1 MKKGLIITGA
11 LFATGVVLGVA
22 AVQYFKKQEN
32 VDKVKCKLDGCKDK
46 VKEKAS
52 GAVEKVFG
60 VDMSELENLDFSDCD
75 DAMLFNYGDDCKEC
89 PEDVEGCEDCDC
101 GKHCEKEA

>member
-32 VDKVKCKLDGCKDK
+32 VDKVKCKLDDCKDK

-60 VDMSELENLDFSDCD
+60 VEIYIKKN
-75 DAMLFNYGDDCKEC
+75 
-89 PEDVEGCEDCDC
+89 VI
-101 GKHCEKEA
+101 

>member
-22 AVQYFKKQEN
+22 AVHYFKKEEN
-32 VDKVKCKLDGCKDK
+32 VKKVKSKINNCKD
-46 VKEKAS
+46 KAS

-60 VDMSELENLDFSDCD
+60 IDMSELDDLDFSDCD

-89 PEDVEGCEDCDC
+89 PEHVEACEDCEC
-101 GKHCEKEA
+101 GKHCEKEV